1 MLIVF
6 FRAPARVLV
15 PDAVVAR
22 SATPVTTAATT
33 TPARANRLP
42 ISPSFPRETWI
53 PSVDWDTNRGRVSYE
68 LPVRRGNPDPRARL
82 RPMPVAVDAALLERY
97 LVELGRF
104 GAHGE
109 TGVWRT
115 AYSPA

>member
-1 MLIVF
+1 
-6 FRAPARVLV
+6 
-15 PDAVVAR
+15 
-22 SATPVTTAATT
+22 
-33 TPARANRLP
+33 
-42 ISPSFPRETWI
+42 
-53 PSVDWDTNRGRVSYE
+53 
-68 LPVRRGNPDPRARL
+68 VRRGNPDPRARL